1 MINKIGEMELDEL
14 FASGKAPVFTK
25 AIELEAGSGTLKR
38 GQLIG
43 VSTGGAYS
51 AIASGDTPYG
61 ILCDDNVTLSAEGK
75 TGVAVYVSGH
85 FNANKVVGYSEADHY
100 NALRGLGIYV
110 DAAIEY

>member
-1 MINKIGEMELDEL
+1 MINTIGRMELDEL
-14 FASGKAPVFTK
+14 FASGKAPIFTK
-25 AIELEAGSGTLKR
+25 AIELEAGSESLKR

-51 AIASGDTPYG
+51 PIKSGDEPYG
-61 ILCDDNVTLSAEGK
+61 ILCGDVTLSADGK

>member
-1 MINKIGEMELDEL
+1 MITTIGQMKLDEL

-25 AIELEAGSGTLKR
+25 AIELAEGSGELKR

-51 AIASGDTPYG
+51 PIKSGDEPYG
-61 ILCDDNVTLSAEGK
+61 ILCEDVDATSGV
-75 TGVAVYVSGH
+75 GVAVYVSGH
-85 FNANKVVGYSEADHY
+85 FNANKVIGYVEADHY